1 MKLALLKSCS
11 SYYHGFFLPL
21 PFLRIINFVL
31 LRSLLLEIF
40 FLFFFSFELIS
51 TCGLES
57 NSLSSS
63 DLPFCFFQLLSQNR
77 NKWNKSSLSSA
88 YSRHCPASF
97 HFHYVFYSVIVF
109 LLLLSLFS
117 TFSCILS
124 FQVNVDICLQGTTL
138 THLTGIFFLKK

>member
-11 SYYHGFFLPL
+11 SYYHGFFFTSSFPKNHKLCPSKITST
-21 PFLRIINFVL
+21 RNFH
-31 LRSLLLEIF
+31 F
-40 FLFFFSFELIS
+40 FELIS

-138 THLTGIFFLKK
+138 THLTGIFFLRK